1 MSKKSL
7 LIPAILIVLA
17 LAIVA
22 VVLVLAL
29 GGGNDIISK
38 DDPLPVRFTKAVLIC
53 DQDEIRN
60 CVHENM
66 ETEFV
71 NRYGVNDI
79 RFEDCTATISAES
92 ALLRDGMEYYASEL
106 NRDYGIQAI
115 MESGCFYTVDFTA
128 EYNGK
133 EYGGAMTLLVVSFE
147 GEEYVI
153 SVKLDRIDDAFYQ
166 DNFPAGDYYYDMF
179 GEY

>member
-7 LIPAILIVLA
+7 LIPVILIVLA

-22 VVLVLAL
+22 VVLILAL
-29 GGGNDIISK
+29 GGGDSIIK
-38 DDPLPVRFTKAVLIC
+38 DDDPLPIRFAKAVLIC
-53 DQDEIRN
+53 DQEEIRN

-66 ETEFV
+66 EEEFV
-71 NRYGVNDI
+71 NRYGANEVH
-79 RFEDCTATISAES
+79 FTDCTATVVAES
-92 ALLRDGMEYYASEL
+92 ALLRDGLEFYASEL
-106 NRDYGIQAI
+106 NRDYGIQSAI
-115 MESGCFYTVDFTA
+115 DSGCFYTVDFTA

-133 EYGGAMTLLVVSFE
+133 EYGGSMTILVVNLD
-147 GEEYVI
+147 GTDYVT

-166 DNFPAGDYYYDMF
+166 DNYPAGDYYYDMF